1 MNAKTRR
8 KVNGYIWNEKL
19 AELHREHDAIREIT
33 DEVIRSLDGRPPSVR
48 VIVTYIAQ
56 IALHL
61 NAAVAALR
69 ELETIARE
77 QGE

>member
-1 MNAKTRR
+1 MNAKMRR
-8 KVNGYIWNEKL
+8 KVGGYIWNEKMND
-19 AELHREHDAIREIT
+19 LHREHDAIREIT
-33 DEVIRSLDGRPPSVR
+33 DEVLRSLNGRPPSVR
-48 VIVTYIAQ
+48 VIVTHVAQ

-77 QGE
+77 QEE